1 MFLPL
6 NKLSE
11 DEVAGKAPSYY
22 EESESEYESEE
33 DEASE
38 DKMGGWTKTPVVD
51 VKEFDPRTDKM
62 LDIVSN
68 EDFLMDSLK
77 NFKPPNE

>member
-1 MFLPL
+1 MQKLKSKKELVDYQDLPESYL
-6 NKLSE
+6 PPNKLSE

-38 DKMGGWTKTPVVD
+38 
-51 VKEFDPRTDKM
+51 
-62 LDIVSN
+62 IV
-68 EDFLMDSLK
+68 L
-77 NFKPPNE
+77 

>member
-1 MFLPL
+1 M
-6 NKLSE
+6 SE

-38 DKMGGWTKTPVVD
+38 
-51 VKEFDPRTDKM
+51 
-62 LDIVSN
+62 IV
-68 EDFLMDSLK
+68 L
-77 NFKPPNE
+77 